1 MKKISVLLMSFIIA
15 ACVTAYNPNYWFN
28 EVQVVNLSG
37 STITDV
43 KVRVVGSTKSY
54 SCEEV
59 AQFALCQDYF
69 GKRRY
74 PQQGIELSWTHPDG
88 SGKAETVGARIPAY
102 FGTAFPLRIVME
114 IVEDGSVKTFYEQE
128 EPDRG
133 GSIMITE

>member
-1 MKKISVLLMSFIIA
+1 MKQLSVLFLSILTA
-15 ACVTAYNPNYWFN
+15 ACVTGYNPNYWFN

-37 STITDV
+37 ATITDV
-43 KVRVVGSTKSY
+43 KVRVVNSTKSY

-88 SGKAETVGARIPAY
+88 GSKSELLGASIPAY
-102 FGTAFPLRIVME
+102 FSAAFPLRIVME
-114 IVEDGSVKTFYEQE
+114 IAEDGSVKIFYEQE
-128 EPDRG
+128 EPDGDR
-133 GSIMITE
+133 SIMISD